1 MEKIIVASEDDLKT
15 ILREIISEW
24 FQSGKRPEITT
35 DVKDDELVTNL
46 KQIAKLFRCSLP
58 TAQKIKNSVP
68 IRFKFFFAIILE
80 ISTFDTMPPETIW
93 IIFVNREVCSLA
105 CLLPS
110 PGENIG
116 TGFKK
121 RVDY

>member
-68 IRFKFFFAIILE
+68 KHLYAQIGKKFAIRK
-80 ISTFDTMPPETIW
+80 S
-93 IIFVNREVCSLA
+93 V
-105 CLLPS
+105 LLNTWPKS
-110 PGENIG
+110 
-116 TGFKK
+116 
-121 RVDY
+121 Y

>member
-24 FQSGKRPEITT
+24 FQSGKRPETTT

-68 IRFKFFFAIILE
+68 KHLYAQIGKKFAIRK
-80 ISTFDTMPPETIW
+80 S
-93 IIFVNREVCSLA
+93 V
-105 CLLPS
+105 LLNTWPKS
-110 PGENIG
+110 
-116 TGFKK
+116 
-121 RVDY
+121 Y